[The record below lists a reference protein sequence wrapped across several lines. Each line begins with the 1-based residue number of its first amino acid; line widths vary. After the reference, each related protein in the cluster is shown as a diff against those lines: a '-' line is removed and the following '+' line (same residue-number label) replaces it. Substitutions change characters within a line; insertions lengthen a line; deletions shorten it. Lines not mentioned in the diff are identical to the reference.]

1 MEAKNTSSVIIDTIN
16 SFFLVKKEGG
26 FQKPPSHK
34 VAFIPWSKSWH
45 QTNGLNFKLQ
55 RAALTKQSQ
64 NVPNV
69 LRLKNLVIKE
79 IVL

>member
-55 RAALTKQSQ
+55 RSFSKTKPKCTQYS
-64 NVPNV
+64 
-69 LRLKNLVIKE
+69 KTKIIKE
-79 IVL
+79 IG